1 MTTYIIAGIATF
13 GFTTVLTIAGVG
25 AAFILIPVFITL
37 GVDIHEAMATAL
49 LLNSIAM
56 VFASRTFIKRR
67 LVVFKTAIPILLVAT
82 ILSPA
87 GAYTS
92 TFLSRNILLWLFV
105 GFLLFAGSMMLFYRA
120 KQKEMDSSSARLIGC
135 GMGVGSFAGYLGG
148 LLGVGGGNFIV
159 PVLVWLGFDPKKAS
173 ATTAFI
179 VIFSSLSGF
188 FGHASV
194 GHMNITL
201 LCITAVG
208 SITGA
213 ILGAWLM
220 GEKMKS
226 RQVKTVIGVIL
237 YLIAARMIWRLL
249 A

>member
-25 AAFILIPVFITL
+25 AAFILIPVFIAL
-37 GVDIHEAMATAL
+37 GVGIHEAMATAL

-56 VFASRTFIKRR
+56 VFASRTFIMRR
-67 LVVFKTAIPILLVAT
+67 LVVFKTAIPILIAAA
-82 ILSPA
+82 ILSPL

-92 TFLSRNILLWLFV
+92 KFLSRDILLWMFS

-120 KQKEMDSSSARLIGC
+120 KQKEMDSGSGQLIGY
-135 GMGVGSFAGYLGG
+135 GVGVGSFAGYLGG

-179 VIFSSLSGF
+179 VIFSSLAGF
-188 FGHASV
+188 FGHASL
-194 GHMNITL
+194 GHMNINL
-201 LCITAVG
+201 LWVTAMG
-208 SITGA
+208 SIAGA
-213 ILGAWLM
+213 VLGAWLM

-226 RQVKTVIGVIL
+226 RQVKVVIGVIL
-237 YLIAARMIWRLL
+237 YLIAAKMIWNLL
-249 A
+249 T